1 MIDLKDF
8 RENPDKFRHAA
19 EVKRVNVDVD
29 HVLQLDG
36 ERLRSQQAFER
47 LRAEQNA
54 ASTQI
59 AALKDVTARQAAI
72 ARVADLKVR
81 VKQAEDRT
89 KTIELALQPL
99 LLLLPQP
106 PDDDVPSGR
115 MTPRTSSSGNGAR
128 FVTSTFRRRTISPSA
143 CSLG

>member
-8 RENPDKFRHAA
+8 RENPDKYRHAA

-47 LRAEQNA
+47 LRAEQNE

-59 AALKDVTARQAAI
+59 AALKDVTAYYAGIDASTERQARALEAGVPT
-72 ARVADLKVR
+72 ARVVRLRSAHYIFLFNELDTLREMRAFLVGLK
-81 VKQAEDRT
+81 
-89 KTIELALQPL
+89 
-99 LLLLPQP
+99 
-106 PDDDVPSGR
+106 
-115 MTPRTSSSGNGAR
+115 
-128 FVTSTFRRRTISPSA
+128 
-143 CSLG
+143 